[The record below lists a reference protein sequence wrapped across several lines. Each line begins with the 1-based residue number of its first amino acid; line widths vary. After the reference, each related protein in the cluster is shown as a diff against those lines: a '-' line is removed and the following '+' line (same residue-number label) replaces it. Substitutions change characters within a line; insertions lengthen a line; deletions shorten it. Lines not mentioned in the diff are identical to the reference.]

1 MAMLERVREWLETYP
16 GMARL
21 SGFEVDELGTAAD
34 CGGLFPQGLTEVE
47 RREDILGNVEVL
59 NEYRFSLRCV
69 FGRTP
74 DGGGAEAN
82 AQWVLAF
89 QDWVQEQSARGT
101 AAQLGGEGTQQGTA
115 RAEKGALSQNSE
127 DGTATYEVALTIKF
141 KKRYEG

>member
-21 SGFEVDELGTAAD
+21 SGFEVDEL
-34 CGGLFPQGLTEVE
+34 
-47 RREDILGNVEVL
+47 
-59 NEYRFSLRCV
+59 
-69 FGRTP
+69 
-74 DGGGAEAN
+74 
-82 AQWVLAF
+82 
-89 QDWVQEQSARGT
+89 GT

-141 KKRYEG
+141 KKRYEV

>member
-1 MAMLERVREWLETYP
+1 MAMLEQVREWLETYP
-16 GMARL
+16 GDVAAGRL
-21 SGFEVDELGTAAD
+21 RGGRAGDGGGLR
-34 CGGLFPQGLTEVE
+34 GLFPQGLTEVE

-89 QDWVQEQSARGT
+89 QDWVQEQSARGRRRSS
-101 AAQLGGEGTQQGTA
+101 AARERSRGRQGLRRA
-115 RAEKGALSQNSE
+115 RCPRIRRMGPLPTRWRSP
-127 DGTATYEVALTIKF
+127 
-141 KKRYEG
+141 